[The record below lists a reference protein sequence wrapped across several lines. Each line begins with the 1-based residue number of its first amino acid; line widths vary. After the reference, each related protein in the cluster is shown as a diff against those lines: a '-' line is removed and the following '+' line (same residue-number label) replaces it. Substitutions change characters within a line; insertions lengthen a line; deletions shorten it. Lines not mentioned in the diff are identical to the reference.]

1 MRWTLAGLL
10 ALLTWTM
17 LAGCTGRSPSQPT
30 PAPTAR
36 PTVTAVAKAPSV
48 GNAPNAA
55 PTVAPSPTPRPGAT
69 PGGVGSPKAAVQPTP
84 TPLLPA
90 LRPSAEGALA
100 LFVLPDDGYAPV
112 VNAIKAAQKSVRL
125 VMYLLLD
132 DDVVDALIAAKR
144 RGVDVRVMVEPE
156 PQGGGGSQDDV
167 AKLKA
172 AGVQTRDSAPGFRF
186 THQKTLV
193 IDERTALIMTLN
205 LTRSSFTRNREY
217 GIIDTDPAHVAEIV
231 RVFDADWQREKPV
244 VSQPDLVW
252 SPDNARERL
261 LPFLR
266 SAQSAVDIQI
276 EGFSD
281 NEFEDTL
288 AALARRGVRVR
299 LLLPTLEDGDSRLRE
314 LDWIVTRGVKLRRL
328 DQPFQHTKMVLVDGK
343 RGWVGSQ
350 NFSSNALEN
359 NRELGIFLT
368 DPAILRRLGEV
379 FERDWNRG
387 E

>member
-1 MRWTLAGLL
+1 MKWMTASLVVLL
-10 ALLTWTM
+10 AWLA
-17 LAGCTGRSPSQPT
+17 LAGCVNRGPAQPT
-30 PAPTAR
+30 TAPTVR
-36 PTVTAVAKAPSV
+36 PATTTAAKAPSV
-48 GNAPNAA
+48 GEAPNAA
-55 PTVAPSPTPRPGAT
+55 PTPVPSANAKTGAAPGVGSSPKPAVQPSPTP
-69 PGGVGSPKAAVQPTP
+69 
-84 TPLLPA
+84 LPPS
-90 LRPSAEGALA
+90 LRPSAEGTVA

-112 VNAIKAAQKSVRL
+112 INAIKAAQKSIRL
-125 VMYLLLD
+125 VVYLLLD
-132 DDVVDALIAAKR
+132 DDVVDALIAAHK
-144 RGVDVRVMVEPE
+144 RGVDVRVMVEPD
-156 PQGGGGSQDDV
+156 PMGGGGSQDDV

-172 AGVQTRDSAPGFRF
+172 AGVQTRDSNPTFRY
-186 THQKTLV
+186 THQKTFI

-231 RVFDADWQREKPV
+231 RVFDTDWQREKPQ
-244 VSQPDLVW
+244 VSQSDLVW

-261 LPFLR
+261 LQLLR

-314 LDWIVTRGVKLRRL
+314 LDWIVARGVKLRRL
-328 DQPFQHTKMVLVDGK
+328 DQPLQHTKMVLVDGK

-368 DPAILRRLGEV
+368 DASILRRLGEV
-379 FERDWNRG
+379 FERDWNKG
-387 E
+387 D

>member
-1 MRWTLAGLL
+1 MTPSLVMLLIGL
-10 ALLTWTM
+10 AL
-17 LAGCTGRSPSQPT
+17 AACANRAPSQPAAVPT
-30 PAPTAR
+30 TLPAPTA
-36 PTVTAVAKAPSV
+36 AAKAPV
-48 GNAPNAA
+48 RAEAPNAA
-55 PTVAPSPTPRPGAT
+55 PTPAPTPVAKTGATAAPKAAAQPSPTPLP
-69 PGGVGSPKAAVQPTP
+69 
-84 TPLLPA
+84 PA
-90 LRPSAEGALA
+90 LRPSAEGTVA

-112 VNAIKAAQKSVRL
+112 VNAIKAAQKSIRL
-125 VMYLLLD
+125 VIYLLLD

-144 RGVDVRVMVEPE
+144 RGVEVRVMVEPD
-156 PQGGGGSQDDV
+156 PAGGGGSQDDV

-172 AGVQTRDSAPGFRF
+172 AGVQTRDSDPTFRY
-186 THQKTLV
+186 THQKTLI

-217 GIIDTDPAHVAEIV
+217 GIIDTDPAHVSEIV
-231 RVFDADWQREKPV
+231 RVFDADWQREKPR

-261 LPFLR
+261 LQFLR
-266 SAQSAVDIQI
+266 SAQAAVDIQI

-299 LLLPTLEDGDSRLRE
+299 LLLPTLDDGDSRLHE
-314 LDWIVTRGVKLRRL
+314 LDWIVGRGVKLRRL

-343 RGWVGSQ
+343 RAWVGSQ

-368 DPAILRRLGEV
+368 DTGILRRLSET

-387 E
+387 D